1 MHAGFR
7 VLALE
12 GAADA
17 AGSGGGG
24 GEPALRVAAA
34 YTAHGVGDALGYGAD
49 WAHGGGG
56 GAEPLR
62 AATCSFYDRALH
74 VWTLDV

>member
-7 VLALE
+7 VLEVAG
-12 GAADA
+12 GAADGDGA
-17 AGSGGGG
+17 
-24 GEPALRVAAA
+24 PALRVAAS

-56 GAEPLR
+56 SEPLR
-62 AATCSFYDRALH
+62 AATCSFYDRKLH
-74 VWTLDV
+74 LWTVSV